1 MKYSKNTYNQ
11 HEAAAVERK
20 RIIAVD
26 DSVENLTTIKNTLKD
41 EYEIYPCLSAPKM
54 FDLLKHIKP
63 DLILL
68 DVEMPE
74 VDGYTA
80 AKELQNNSRYK
91 SIPFMFLTSRDD
103 INSEIEG
110 LSLGAIDYIHKP
122 FVAPLLLQRIKTHLT
137 LADCQKIEIISI
149 ATVTAMNHIREGF
162 VLVDIDNKYLTSN
175 PSMAKI
181 LPGIAKLKKGESIFM
196 VKNWPEELNIIEH
209 GSIEFSITNGST
221 RYFRTGI
228 SPVFIGNKTFV
239 ARIFLFTDI
248 TDNVNFMTEL
258 EKAAYIDTLTGL
270 YNVKHFTELAEV
282 DINRAERLNH
292 SIYTAMLDIDSFKD
306 IIDTYGHTAGDMVM
320 KSVAD
325 SIRQTLRSYDLV
337 GRYSN
342 EALSILLTVK
352 NSAEGYKVIERVRKN
367 IEHIVTNYE
376 GEEIKITCSIG
387 MAKVLENDTLK
398 TALQK
403 AEDALSAAKDSG
415 GNQVKTYDA
424 SLCKT

>member
-11 HEAAAVERK
+11 PEAAVNERK

-26 DSVENLTTIKNTLKD
+26 DSIENLTTIKNTLKD
-41 EYEIYPCLSAPKM
+41 IYEIYPCLSAAKL
-54 FDLLKHIKP
+54 FDILKHVKP

-74 VDGYTA
+74 MDGYEA
-80 AKELQNNSRYK
+80 AKEMQKNVKYK
-91 SIPFMFLTSRDD
+91 QIPFMFLTSRDD

-137 LADCQKIEIISI
+137 LADCQKIEIISV

-162 VLVDIDNKYLTSN
+162 VLVDIENKYLTSN
-175 PSMAKI
+175 PVMAKI
-181 LPGIAKLKKGESIFM
+181 LPGIAKLKKGDSIFM
-196 VKNWPEELNIIEH
+196 VKDWPEELNIIEH
-209 GSIEFSITNGST
+209 GSIEFSITNEGT

-248 TDNVNFMTEL
+248 TENVNYMTEL

-270 YNVKHFTELAEV
+270 YNLKHFIELAEI
-282 DINRAERLNH
+282 DIKRAERLNH
-292 SIYTAMLDIDSFKD
+292 SIYTAMLDIDFFQD
-306 IIDTYGHTAGDMVM
+306 IIDTYGHTAGDMAL
-320 KSVAD
+320 KAVAD
-325 SIRQTLRSYDLV
+325 NIKQTLRSYDLV

-342 EALSILLTVK
+342 EVFAVMFAVE
-352 NSAEGYKVIERVRKN
+352 NAAEVYKIAERVRKN
-367 IEHIVTNYE
+367 IEHIIVNYE
-376 GEEIKITCSIG
+376 GEEIDVTCSIG
-387 MAKVLENDTLK
+387 IAKVLENDTLK
-398 TALQK
+398 TAMQK
-403 AEDALSAAKDSG
+403 ADEALTSLKELE
-415 GNQVKTYDA
+415 GNQVKVYDA